1 MYGACVISASLS
13 HEISL
18 YPGNTATPS
27 IRPNFYDALVA
38 ILTGFHCTCFIFIF
52 IFCYC
57 LRCMLI
63 PLVHLFDVV
72 VFTDMPVDVKGSFI
86 MSMYVLGL
94 CYMRF
99 RTATCN
105 VIDGFLVV
113 VANSAHR
120 VEIDVLIQ
128 NSVLVGSRCQ
138 ALPPPPPP
146 PLLLLLHYY
155 GGCCCIF
162 PNILKVMWWCDV
174 LLPYFGGCCCIF
186 LNILKV
192 MFMLCVW
199 HFQNH
204 WVKNFMLRWRTSG
217 KTMFKVCMR

>member
-1 MYGACVISASLS
+1 MFHFHFHFLLLSLVYAYTTCPPFWCCTLYRYASGCKRQ
-13 HEISL
+13 L
-18 YPGNTATPS
+18 Y
-27 IRPNFYDALVA
+27 L
-38 ILTGFHCTCFIFIF
+38 
-52 IFCYC
+52 
-57 LRCMLI
+57 
-63 PLVHLFDVV
+63 
-72 VFTDMPVDVKGSFI
+72 

-94 CYMRF
+94 CYMLF

-113 VANSAHR
+113 VANSAYK

-138 ALPPPPPP
+138 APPPP
-146 PLLLLLHYY
+146 PLLLLLLLLYY
-155 GGCCCIF
+155 
-162 PNILKVMWWCDV
+162 
-174 LLPYFGGCCCIF
+174 YGGCCCIF

-204 WVKNFMLRWRTSG
+204 SVKNFMLRWRTSW

>member
-13 HEISL
+13 HEIWL

-27 IRPNFYDALVA
+27 IWLNFYDALVA

-52 IFCYC
+52 MFCYC
-57 LRCMLI
+57 LWCMLI

-72 VFTDMPVDVKGSFI
+72 LFTDMPVDVKGSFI

-94 CYMRF
+94 CYMWF

-138 ALPPPPPP
+138 ASPARPP
-146 PLLLLLHYY
+146 PLLLLLFLHYY
-155 GGCCCIF
+155 
-162 PNILKVMWWCDV
+162 
-174 LLPYFGGCCCIF
+174 GGCCCIF

-192 MFMLCVW
+192 MFILCVW

-204 WVKNFMLRWRTSG
+204 WVENFMLRWRTSW
-217 KTMFKVCMR
+217 KTMFKVCTR

>member
-13 HEISL
+13 REIWL

-86 MSMYVLGL
+86 MSMYY
-94 CYMRF
+94 YMLF

-138 ALPPPPPP
+138 APPPPSPP
-146 PLLLLLHYY
+146 LLLLLLFLLLLLLHYY
-155 GGCCCIF
+155 
-162 PNILKVMWWCDV
+162 
-174 LLPYFGGCCCIF
+174 GGCCCIF

-204 WVKNFMLRWRTSG
+204 WVKNFMLRWRTSW